1 MQRQFMN
8 ALKEKII
15 TVAAELLIGKEPCPK
30 TGHLT
35 NVTSLEQCI
44 AFILEIRQGRN
55 PVHVV
60 GCRLKNEEREIFP
73 EVIWDLYCAR
83 VMLPATE
90 GSGLDKIRPHSE
102 AAANWEKF
110 KAASGISS

>member
-1 MQRQFMN
+1 MN
-8 ALKEKII
+8 ALKEKIL

-30 TGHLT
+30 SGHLS

-44 AFILEIRQGRN
+44 AFVLESRQGRT

-60 GCRLKNEEREIFP
+60 GCRLNNEEREMFP
-73 EVIWDLYCAR
+73 EIVWELYCAR
-83 VMLPATE
+83 VMVPANA

-102 AAANWEKF
+102 AAVNWEKF
-110 KAASGISS
+110 KAASGLST